1 MISLGQI
8 PQPTQLTG
16 ISGTIINP
24 DTGEV
29 LEGVRIPFVDADGN
43 IVAATSGVD
52 GNFQV
57 ETGAGTYTMN
67 KVIFNE
73 TEISISEVIF
83 NVTIGEIYN
92 IGTVGVNRVTSI
104 TVSSG

>member
-8 PQPTQLTG
+8 PPPTQITG

-67 KVIFNE
+67 KVIFKE
-73 TEISISEVIF
+73 TEISIGEVIF

-92 IGTVGVNRVTSI
+92 VGTVGVQRVI
-104 TVSSG
+104 F